1 MAPMQ
6 NRYEMFEEAREECAS
21 LCDGCD
27 ELTEDTV
34 LDSESFGTG
43 PAGRGYCPR
52 CLEELNTWIAGR

>member
-1 MAPMQ
+1 
-6 NRYEMFEEAREECAS
+6 MFEEAREECAS